1 MTAHVTSWRSAGRLG
16 LFYSALV
23 VLLHPPAPA
32 SGGPSNLTM
41 GIFLPLTGAKV
52 LSKEGLAVVKWTVEQ
67 LNRDPTYT
75 ELRKHSLF
83 FNYLLEDTKCD
94 SDEGVYRFSQMISL
108 QTQAASRIDAI
119 IGPSCD
125 DVCRLLGGQARIW
138 DVPLISFGCESSIL
152 SDRRRYPTFLR
163 TTGTF
168 DEMQQFIEKI
178 LTHFG
183 WNRLTLVHG
192 QDTVWLETS
201 DDFQAQFQTHNFETR
216 QFSLNQDKNLSLSL
230 QEEAIE
236 TRVFVLCAYGSD
248 VITFMSTAF
257 DLGLT
262 NGDYAFISIDF
273 GNMVK
278 RIPDW
283 PGDPAIFNG
292 LLDITID
299 VAPER
304 DRYVIFMHDIFN
316 ATDLMVSS
324 DCASGYEMGIHGSL
338 LSDAISLYAK
348 AVNSCLADGSDPTN
362 GTSLA
367 QHLYGT
373 TIDGVS
379 GQVRIGENGSRVA
392 TFMLHNIQK
401 GCYVQVARFSPSREM
416 RLIAGSPI
424 VWPGEVTV
432 PPRGSPVCGWN
443 NELCQEDGYQR
454 LVFTSSAIS
463 ATAGFMVVSCVVSYL
478 YLKRRAQLQKISSK
492 DWKIP
497 FAELKTWR
505 EGEGQRSN
513 GRLGSGADMGH
524 SRASLRSKG
533 SVIPVC
539 KQDED
544 VFLYKGE
551 LVMAKRIHKKYLAVS
566 FSLTREIN
574 QIRQL
579 NHRNVNPLIGA
590 CVELN
595 QVRVISM
602 YAHKGSLYDV
612 IHSSSIK
619 LDATFLV
626 SFAMDICKGMT
637 YVHTSPVCYHGNLKS
652 SNVLVDRSWTCKVGD
667 FRMFYLREG
676 EVLTADPTDVARRQ
690 FWTAP
695 EVLREER
702 LDDVGW
708 QKADVYSYGIIL
720 YELLSRKH
728 PYDNYWD
735 DEPQAVIAEV
745 VKQHLFKQPPFRPH
759 QEAGSGLADVTACR
773 PMPAAPSRPWRV

>member
-1 MTAHVTSWRSAGRLG
+1 M
-16 LFYSALV
+16 
-23 VLLHPPAPA
+23 
-32 SGGPSNLTM
+32 
-41 GIFLPLTGAKV
+41 
-52 LSKEGLAVVKWTVEQ
+52 
-67 LNRDPTYT
+67 
-75 ELRKHSLF
+75 
-83 FNYLLEDTKCD
+83 
-94 SDEGVYRFSQMISL
+94 
-108 QTQAASRIDAI
+108 
-119 IGPSCD
+119 
-125 DVCRLLGGQARIW
+125 
-138 DVPLISFGCESSIL
+138 
-152 SDRRRYPTFLR
+152 
-163 TTGTF
+163 
-168 DEMQQFIEKI
+168 
-178 LTHFG
+178 
-183 WNRLTLVHG
+183 
-192 QDTVWLETS
+192 
-201 DDFQAQFQTHNFETR
+201 
-216 QFSLNQDKNLSLSL
+216 
-230 QEEAIE
+230 
-236 TRVFVLCAYGSD
+236 
-248 VITFMSTAF
+248 
-257 DLGLT
+257 
-262 NGDYAFISIDF
+262 
-273 GNMVK
+273 
-278 RIPDW
+278 
-283 PGDPAIFNG
+283 
-292 LLDITID
+292 
-299 VAPER
+299 
-304 DRYVIFMHDIFN
+304 
-316 ATDLMVSS
+316 
-324 DCASGYEMGIHGSL
+324 
-338 LSDAISLYAK
+338 
-348 AVNSCLADGSDPTN
+348 
-362 GTSLA
+362 
-367 QHLYGT
+367 
-373 TIDGVS
+373 
-379 GQVRIGENGSRVA
+379 
-392 TFMLHNIQK
+392 
-401 GCYVQVARFSPSREM
+401 
-416 RLIAGSPI
+416 
-424 VWPGEVTV
+424 
-432 PPRGSPVCGWN
+432 
-443 NELCQEDGYQR
+443 CQEDGYQR

-735 DEPQAVIAEV
+735 DEPQGEAHHTTGAKYTERDYTLTV
-745 VKQHLFKQPPFRPH
+745 VFCTILDTHSSAAQFPTPP
-759 QEAGSGLADVTACR
+759 LV
-773 PMPAAPSRPWRV
+773 MIVL